1 MLENSEGPV
10 PVKNYPPI
18 IKRSVLIVL
27 IMLAV
32 VIAIIGVD
40 MLISGIWLLVDD
52 ISIGY
57 FGFDT
62 VFWFLAFMG
71 TGVLVYTHG
80 VRHEKQRKGSS
91 AYKGLSVFL

>member
-18 IKRSVLIVL
+18 IKKIMNIMV
-27 IMLAV
+27 IMLAA
-32 VIAIIGVD
+32 VIAITGIFLLV
-40 MLISGIWLLVDD
+40 SGIWLLVDD
-52 ISIGY
+52 ISIRY